1 MEKVKFLQSV
11 KTMLDA
17 SGFSI
22 EDLAELYGV
31 KIVLPEMK
39 SDAPERGSLV
49 FDSEG
54 NFRYGVVY
62 EGNVVSFKPL
72 EGQKVLGICFENKVI
87 TLKDAP
93 QKMSWPEAKAY
104 CQQMMTEGKKM
115 TPGS

>member
-49 FDSEG
+49 LTVREISGMALFM
-54 NFRYGVVY
+54 RAM
-62 EGNVVSFKPL
+62 SFPL
-72 EGQKVLGICFENKVI
+72 NRWK
-87 TLKDAP
+87 
-93 QKMSWPEAKAY
+93 
-104 CQQMMTEGKKM
+104 GKKFWEFVLK
-115 TPGS
+115 TKLSRSKTLLRK